1 MHIRL
6 IRKLSFAL
14 LFGFVVLSLSAAS
27 FAQIGVAIQDR
38 PAPAACL

>member
-6 IRKLSFAL
+6 IRTL

-27 FAQIGVAIQDR
+27 YAQIGVAIKDR
-38 PAPAACL
+38 AAAAACL